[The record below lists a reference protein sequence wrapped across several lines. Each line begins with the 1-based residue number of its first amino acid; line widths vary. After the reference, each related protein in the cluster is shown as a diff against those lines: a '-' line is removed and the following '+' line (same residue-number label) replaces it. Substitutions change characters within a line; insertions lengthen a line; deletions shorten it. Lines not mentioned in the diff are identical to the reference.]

1 MQIRSKHIFVIV
13 LLALSAGLAYDSLSN
28 YLNPYIS
35 VADVVSLGSQ
45 YKDRSLQV
53 MGEIEADSLQRSDDG
68 SIGFTLTDGSA
79 SIEVSYRGVP
89 PQSLEQGSDIVVV
102 GSLTEE
108 GAIEASQIMV
118 KCPSK
123 YEGEDQQEVSHV
135 FLAAMA
141 IAALGVGYLVY
152 TMVLRKS

>member
-1 MQIRSKHIFVIV
+1 M
-13 LLALSAGLAYDSLSN
+13 
-28 YLNPYIS
+28 
-35 VADVVSLGSQ
+35 
-45 YKDRSLQV
+45 QV
-53 MGEIEADSLQRSDDG
+53 MGIIEADSLQRSDDG

-79 SIEVSYRGVP
+79 SIEVTYRGVP
-89 PQSLEQGSDIVVV
+89 PQSLEQGGDVVVV
-102 GSLTEE
+102 GSLTEA

-123 YEGEDQQEVSHV
+123 YEGEDQPGVSHV

-141 IAALGVGYLVY
+141 VAALGAGYLVY